1 MGAVLPRLV
10 LRVPPREHHLVAR
23 GGEPHK
29 PAVLVGDAATAK
41 GEGRRVKDEGWRAK
55 GERWRVEG
63 EG

>member
-41 GEGRRVKDEGWRAK
+41 GK
-55 GERWRVEG
+55 RWRVKG
-63 EG
+63 EGSRVKGKEKKKEE